1 MVGEHEHDPHTDTAA
16 MARAALALALVGSV
30 LCQVSLLADLTP
42 DAHRPALIVQA
53 AVAVVSSVA
62 VYLARR
68 RVGPR
73 FYSAFALP
81 AATVQLSLG
90 VVISGDPANPAAV
103 LYVAIA
109 LFAAYFFRPR
119 VAVAQLAFAGVA
131 YAAAL
136 VPIASPAVALDR
148 WMFTFGVAAAA
159 AVVIAGLRDRLVALA
174 RADALTGLANRRAFS
189 ERLRAELGRA
199 RREGTPVAVVLVDVD
214 GFKQVNDTRG
224 HDAGD
229 ETLRAIARV
238 LEGTRRGHDLAA
250 RIGGDEF
257 AVLLTGGD
265 TDAVRA
271 LGARAMAA
279 IGADGALPTLS
290 FGAAVAPHDGL
301 TPAAVLAAADR
312 ALYEAKRAGRA
323 RLVVTGE
330 LLAA

>member
-1 MVGEHEHDPHTDTAA
+1 
-16 MARAALALALVGSV
+16 V

-42 DAHRPALIVQA
+42 DGHRWALVVQA
-53 AVAVVSSVA
+53 AVSALISLGIFA
-62 VYLARR
+62 ARR

-73 FYSAFALP
+73 FYAAFALP

-90 VVISGDPANPAAV
+90 VILSGDPANPAAV
-103 LYVAIA
+103 LYVAVA
-109 LFAAYFFRPR
+109 LFAAYFFTRP
-119 VAVAQLAFAGVA
+119 VAAAQLAFAAVG

-136 VPIASPAVALDR
+136 APIAPPAVALDR
-148 WMFTFGVAAAA
+148 WMFTFGVAGAAG
-159 AVVIAGLRDRLVALA
+159 VVIAGLRDRLVALA

-189 ERLRAELGRA
+189 ERLRAEVGRA

-229 ETLRAIARV
+229 ETLRGIARV

-265 TDAVRA
+265 AAAVRA
-271 LGARAMAA
+271 LGERTMAA
-279 IGADGALPTLS
+279 SGADGTLPTVSL
-290 FGAAVAPHDGL
+290 GAAVAPDDGS
-301 TPAAVLAAADR
+301 TPAAVLAAADG
-312 ALYEAKRAGRA
+312 ALYAAKQAGRA

-330 LLAA
+330 RVAPVAA

>member
-1 MVGEHEHDPHTDTAA
+1 MVSEREHDPHTDTVA
-16 MARAALALALVGSV
+16 MARAALALALVGAL
-30 LCQVSLLADLTP
+30 LCEVSLLADLTP
-42 DAHRPALIVQA
+42 DEHRPALIVQSGVA
-53 AVAVVSSVA
+53 ALASLA
-62 VYLARR
+62 VYGVRR

-73 FYSAFALP
+73 FYAAFALP

-90 VVISGDPANPAAV
+90 VFVSGDPANPGAV

-109 LFAAYFFRPR
+109 LFAAYFFRPP
-119 VAVAQLAFAGVA
+119 VAVAEVAFAGLA

-136 VPIASPAVALDR
+136 APIASPAVALDR

-257 AVLLTGGD
+257 AVLLTGGAG
-265 TDAVRA
+265 DAVRA
-271 LGARAMAA
+271 LGDRMMAA
-279 IGADGALPTLS
+279 IGADGTLPTLS
-290 FGAAVAPHDGL
+290 LGAAVAPHDGI
-301 TPAAVLAAADR
+301 TPAALLAAADG
-312 ALYEAKRAGRA
+312 ALYAAKQAGRA

-330 LLAA
+330 RLAA